1 MTLRDDII
9 SICGICAASVYAA
22 IQTLGGKSH
31 VRVMELKKSMPVPF
45 GESTIKK
52 NIKTLI
58 EHGYIV
64 RLGEMYDSRGFAYK
78 VIK

>member
-9 SICGICAASVYAA
+9 EICGVCAASVYAA
-22 IQTLGGKSH
+22 IQSLGGKSH
-31 VRVMELKKSMPVPF
+31 CRVMDLRKHMPVKF